1 MLRRKFLQLLL
12 MSTAPFIMGIPTVV
26 SASGGGSGPG
36 GSDGSSGG
44 GSGPGGSDGSSGGGS
59 GPGDNDGSSGGGSG
73 PGDNDGSSGGGSGP
87 GDSDGV
93 AGASGPNDG
102 VAGGSGYSGGIS
114 GSRAGDVSSQNG
126 IVNDV
131 ESALDSDG
139 MEAVDADDVANAL
152 AEFN

>member
-1 MLRRKFLQLLL
+1 MLRRKVLQLLL
-12 MSTAPFIMGIPTVV
+12 MSTAPFIMGIPTVA

-44 GSGPGGSDGSSGGGS
+44 GSGPGGSDGSSSGGS
-59 GPGDNDGSSGGGSG
+59 GPGDNDGVAGASG
-73 PGDNDGSSGGGSGP
+73 PGDN
-87 GDSDGV
+87 DGV

-102 VAGGSGYSGGIS
+102 IGGGSGYSGGIS

-126 IVNDV
+126 IINDV

>member
-1 MLRRKFLQLLL
+1 MLRRKVLQLLL
-12 MSTAPFIMGIPTVV
+12 MSTAPFIMGIPTVA

-44 GSGPGGSDGSSGGGS
+44 GSGPGGSGGGS
-59 GPGDNDGSSGGGSG
+59 GSGDN
-73 PGDNDGSSGGGSGP
+73 
-87 GDSDGV
+87 DGV

-139 MEAVDADDVANAL
+139 MEAVDADDVASAL

>member
-1 MLRRKFLQLLL
+1 MLRRKVLQLLL
-12 MSTAPFIMGIPTVV
+12 MSTAPFIMGIPTVA
-26 SASGGGSGPG
+26 SASGGGSGPGGSGGGSGPG

-44 GSGPGGSDGSSGGGS
+44 GSGPD
-59 GPGDNDGSSGGGSG
+59 D
-73 PGDNDGSSGGGSGP
+73 
-87 GDSDGV
+87 
-93 AGASGPNDG
+93 NDG

-114 GSRAGDVSSQNG
+114 GSSAGDVSSQNG

>member
-1 MLRRKFLQLLL
+1 MLRRKVLQLLL
-12 MSTAPFIMGIPTVV
+12 MSTAPFVMGIPTVA
-26 SASGGGSGPG
+26 SASGGGSGPGGSGGGSGPG
-36 GSDGSSGG
+36 GSDGSS
-44 GSGPGGSDGSSGGGS
+44 DGSSGGGS
-59 GPGDNDGSSGGGSG
+59 GPGGSGGGSG
-73 PGDNDGSSGGGSGP
+73 PDD
-87 GDSDGV
+87 
-93 AGASGPNDG
+93 NDG

-126 IVNDV
+126 IVNDI

>member
-1 MLRRKFLQLLL
+1 MLRRKVLQLLL
-12 MSTAPFIMGIPTVV
+12 MSTAPFIMGIPTVA

-36 GSDGSSGG
+36 GSGG
-44 GSGPGGSDGSSGGGS
+44 GSGPD
-59 GPGDNDGSSGGGSG
+59 D
-73 PGDNDGSSGGGSGP
+73 
-87 GDSDGV
+87 
-93 AGASGPNDG
+93 NDG

-114 GSRAGDVSSQNG
+114 GSSAGDVSSQNG

>member
-1 MLRRKFLQLLL
+1 MLRRKVLQLLL
-12 MSTAPFIMGIPTVV
+12 MSTAPLIMGIPTVA
-26 SASGGGSGPG
+26 SASGGGSGQGGSGPGGSGGGSGPG
-36 GSDGSSGG
+36 G
-44 GSGPGGSDGSSGGGS
+44 
-59 GPGDNDGSSGGGSG
+59 
-73 PGDNDGSSGGGSGP
+73 SGGGSGP

-102 VAGGSGYSGGIS
+102 VAGGSGYSGGIR

>member
-1 MLRRKFLQLLL
+1 MLRRKVLQLLL
-12 MSTAPFIMGIPTVV
+12 MSTAPFIMGIPTVA

-44 GSGPGGSDGSSGGGS
+44 GSGPGGS
-59 GPGDNDGSSGGGSG
+59 GPGD
-73 PGDNDGSSGGGSGP
+73 
-87 GDSDGV
+87 
-93 AGASGPNDG
+93 NDG

-139 MEAVDADDVANAL
+139 MEAVDADDVASAL

>member
-1 MLRRKFLQLLL
+1 MLRRKVLQLLL
-12 MSTAPFIMGIPTVV
+12 MSTAPFIMGIPTVA

-59 GPGDNDGSSGGGSG
+59 GPGGSG
-73 PGDNDGSSGGGSGP
+73 PGDNDG
-87 GDSDGV
+87 V
-93 AGASGPNDG
+93 AGACGPNDG

-139 MEAVDADDVANAL
+139 MEVVDADDVASTL

>member
-1 MLRRKFLQLLL
+1 MMLRRKFLKLLL
-12 MSTAPFIMGIPTVV
+12 MSTAPFIMGIPTVA

-44 GSGPGGSDGSSGGGS
+44 GSGPG
-59 GPGDNDGSSGGGSG
+59 DN
-73 PGDNDGSSGGGSGP
+73 
-87 GDSDGV
+87 DGV

-114 GSRAGDVSSQNG
+114 GSSAGDVSSQNG

-139 MEAVDADDVANAL
+139 MEVVDADDVASAL

>member
-1 MLRRKFLQLLL
+1 
-12 MSTAPFIMGIPTVV
+12 MSTAPFIMGIPTVA
-26 SASGGGSGPG
+26 SASGGGSGPGDSGGGSGPGGSGG

-44 GSGPGGSDGSSGGGS
+44 GSGPGGS
-59 GPGDNDGSSGGGSG
+59 GPGDN
-73 PGDNDGSSGGGSGP
+73 
-87 GDSDGV
+87 DGV

>member
-1 MLRRKFLQLLL
+1 MLRRKVLQLLL
-12 MSTAPFIMGIPTVV
+12 MSTAPFIMGIPTVA

-36 GSDGSSGG
+36 G
-44 GSGPGGSDGSSGGGS
+44 
-59 GPGDNDGSSGGGSG
+59 
-73 PGDNDGSSGGGSGP
+73 
-87 GDSDGV
+87 SDGV

>member
-1 MLRRKFLQLLL
+1 MLRRKVLQLLL
-12 MSTAPFIMGIPTVV
+12 MSTAPFIMGIPTVA

-44 GSGPGGSDGSSGGGS
+44 GSGPGGSGGGSGPGGSDGSSGPGGSGGGS
-59 GPGDNDGSSGGGSG
+59 GPGDN
-73 PGDNDGSSGGGSGP
+73 
-87 GDSDGV
+87 DGV

-139 MEAVDADDVANAL
+139 MEAVDADDVASAL

>member
-1 MLRRKFLQLLL
+1 MLRRKVLQLLL
-12 MSTAPFIMGIPTVV
+12 MSTAPFIMGIPTVA

-36 GSDGSSGG
+36 
-44 GSGPGGSDGSSGGGS
+44 
-59 GPGDNDGSSGGGSG
+59 DN
-73 PGDNDGSSGGGSGP
+73 
-87 GDSDGV
+87 DGV

-114 GSRAGDVSSQNG
+114 GSSAGDVSSQNG

-139 MEAVDADDVANAL
+139 MEAVDADDVASAL

>member
-12 MSTAPFIMGIPTVV
+12 MSTAPFIMGIPTVA

-44 GSGPGGSDGSSGGGS
+44 GSGPGGS
-59 GPGDNDGSSGGGSG
+59 
-73 PGDNDGSSGGGSGP
+73 DGSSGGGSGP

>member
-1 MLRRKFLQLLL
+1 MLRRKVLQLLL
-12 MSTAPFIMGIPTVV
+12 MSTAPFVMGIPTVA
-26 SASGGGSGPG
+26 SASGGGSGPGGSGGGSGPG

-44 GSGPGGSDGSSGGGS
+44 GSGPGGSGGGS
-59 GPGDNDGSSGGGSG
+59 GPDD
-73 PGDNDGSSGGGSGP
+73 
-87 GDSDGV
+87 
-93 AGASGPNDG
+93 NDG

-126 IVNDV
+126 IVNDI

>member
-44 GSGPGGSDGSSGGGS
+44 GSGPGGSGGGS
-59 GPGDNDGSSGGGSG
+59 GPDD
-73 PGDNDGSSGGGSGP
+73 
-87 GDSDGV
+87 
-93 AGASGPNDG
+93 NDG

>member
-1 MLRRKFLQLLL
+1 MLRRKVLQLLL
-12 MSTAPFIMGIPTVV
+12 MSTAPFIMGIPTVA

-44 GSGPGGSDGSSGGGS
+44 GSGGGSGPGGSGGGS
-59 GPGDNDGSSGGGSG
+59 GPDD
-73 PGDNDGSSGGGSGP
+73 
-87 GDSDGV
+87 
-93 AGASGPNDG
+93 NDG

-139 MEAVDADDVANAL
+139 MEAVDADDVASAL

>member
-1 MLRRKFLQLLL
+1 MLRRKVLQLLL
-12 MSTAPFIMGIPTVV
+12 MSTAPFIMGIPTVA

-44 GSGPGGSDGSSGGGS
+44 GSGPG
-59 GPGDNDGSSGGGSG
+59 DN
-73 PGDNDGSSGGGSGP
+73 
-87 GDSDGV
+87 DGV

-139 MEAVDADDVANAL
+139 MEAVDADDVASAL

>member
-1 MLRRKFLQLLL
+1 MMLRRKFLKLLL
-12 MSTAPFIMGIPTVV
+12 MSTAPFIMGIPTVA
-26 SASGGGSGPG
+26 SA
-36 GSDGSSGG
+36 SGG

-73 PGDNDGSSGGGSGP
+73 PGDNDGVAGGSSP
-87 GDSDGV
+87 GD
-93 AGASGPNDG
+93 NDG

-114 GSRAGDVSSQNG
+114 GSSAGDVSSQNG

-139 MEAVDADDVANAL
+139 MEAVDADDVASAL

>member
-1 MLRRKFLQLLL
+1 MLRRNFLQLLL
-12 MSTAPFIMGIPTVV
+12 MSTAPFIMGIPTVA
-26 SASGGGSGPG
+26 SASGGGSGPGGSDGSSGGGSGPG

-59 GPGDNDGSSGGGSG
+59 GPGDNDG
-73 PGDNDGSSGGGSGP
+73 
-87 GDSDGV
+87 
-93 AGASGPNDG
+93 

-114 GSRAGDVSSQNG
+114 GSSAGDVSSQNG

-139 MEAVDADDVANAL
+139 MEAVDADDVASAL

>member
-1 MLRRKFLQLLL
+1 MLRRKVLQLLL
-12 MSTAPFIMGIPTVV
+12 MSTAPFIMGIPTVA

-59 GPGDNDGSSGGGSG
+59 GPGGSGGGSG
-73 PGDNDGSSGGGSGP
+73 PDD
-87 GDSDGV
+87 
-93 AGASGPNDG
+93 NDG

>member
-1 MLRRKFLQLLL
+1 MLRRKVLQLLL
-12 MSTAPFIMGIPTVV
+12 MSTAPFIMGIPTVA

-44 GSGPGGSDGSSGGGS
+44 GSGPGGSGGGSGPGGSDGSSGGGS
-59 GPGDNDGSSGGGSG
+59 GPGDN
-73 PGDNDGSSGGGSGP
+73 
-87 GDSDGV
+87 DGV

-139 MEAVDADDVANAL
+139 MEAVDADDVASAL

>member
-1 MLRRKFLQLLL
+1 MLRRKVLQLLL
-12 MSTAPFIMGIPTVV
+12 MSTAPFIMGIPTVA
-26 SASGGGSGPG
+26 SASGGGSGPGGSGGGSGPG

-44 GSGPGGSDGSSGGGS
+44 GSS
-59 GPGDNDGSSGGGSG
+59 PGD
-73 PGDNDGSSGGGSGP
+73 
-87 GDSDGV
+87 
-93 AGASGPNDG
+93 NDG

-114 GSRAGDVSSQNG
+114 GSSAGDVSSQNG

>member
-1 MLRRKFLQLLL
+1 MMLRRKFLKLLL
-12 MSTAPFIMGIPTVV
+12 MSTAPFIMGIPTVA
-26 SASGGGSGPG
+26 SA
-36 GSDGSSGG
+36 SGG

-59 GPGDNDGSSGGGSG
+59 GPGDNDGSSSGGSG
-73 PGDNDGSSGGGSGP
+73 PGDNDG
-87 GDSDGV
+87 V
-93 AGASGPNDG
+93 AGASGPTDG

-139 MEAVDADDVANAL
+139 MEVVDADDVASTL

>member
-59 GPGDNDGSSGGGSG
+59 GP
-73 PGDNDGSSGGGSGP
+73 
-87 GDSDGV
+87 
-93 AGASGPNDG
+93 NDG

>member
-1 MLRRKFLQLLL
+1 MLRRKVLQLLL
-12 MSTAPFIMGIPTVV
+12 MSTAPFIMGIPTVA

-44 GSGPGGSDGSSGGGS
+44 GSGPGGSGPGGSGGGS
-59 GPGDNDGSSGGGSG
+59 GPGDN
-73 PGDNDGSSGGGSGP
+73 
-87 GDSDGV
+87 DGV

-139 MEAVDADDVANAL
+139 MEAVDADDVASAL

>member
-1 MLRRKFLQLLL
+1 MLRRKVLQLLL
-12 MSTAPFIMGIPTVV
+12 MSTAPFIMGIPTVA

-36 GSDGSSGG
+36 GS
-44 GSGPGGSDGSSGGGS
+44 GGGS
-59 GPGDNDGSSGGGSG
+59 GPGDN
-73 PGDNDGSSGGGSGP
+73 
-87 GDSDGV
+87 DGV

-139 MEAVDADDVANAL
+139 MEVVDADDVASAL

>member
-1 MLRRKFLQLLL
+1 MMLRRKFLKLLL
-12 MSTAPFIMGIPTVV
+12 MSTAPFIMGIPTVA
-26 SASGGGSGPG
+26 SA
-36 GSDGSSGG
+36 SGG

-59 GPGDNDGSSGGGSG
+59 GPGDNDGVAGGSS
-73 PGDNDGSSGGGSGP
+73 PGD
-87 GDSDGV
+87 
-93 AGASGPNDG
+93 NDG

-114 GSRAGDVSSQNG
+114 GSSAGDVSSQNG

-139 MEAVDADDVANAL
+139 MEAVDADDVASAL

>member
-1 MLRRKFLQLLL
+1 MAETDETKESKIMLRRKVLQLLL
-12 MSTAPFIMGIPTVV
+12 MSTAPFIMGIPTVA
-26 SASGGGSGPG
+26 SASSGGSGAG

-44 GSGPGGSDGSSGGGS
+44 GSGPSG
-59 GPGDNDGSSGGGSG
+59 
-73 PGDNDGSSGGGSGP
+73 
-87 GDSDGV
+87 SDGV

-102 VAGGSGYSGGIS
+102 VAGGSGYSDGIS

-131 ESALDSDG
+131 ESALDADG

>member
-1 MLRRKFLQLLL
+1 MLRRKVLQLLL
-12 MSTAPFIMGIPTVV
+12 MSTAPFIMGIPTVA

-73 PGDNDGSSGGGSGP
+73 PGDNDG
-87 GDSDGV
+87 
-93 AGASGPNDG
+93 

-114 GSRAGDVSSQNG
+114 GSSAGDVSSQNG

>member
-1 MLRRKFLQLLL
+1 MAETDETKESKIMLRRKVLQLLL
-12 MSTAPFIMGIPTVV
+12 MSTAPFIMGIPTVA
-26 SASGGGSGPG
+26 SASSGGSGPG

-44 GSGPGGSDGSSGGGS
+44 GSGPGGSDG
-59 GPGDNDGSSGGGSG
+59 
-73 PGDNDGSSGGGSGP
+73 
-87 GDSDGV
+87 V

-102 VAGGSGYSGGIS
+102 VAGGSGYSDGIS

-131 ESALDSDG
+131 ESALDTDG

>member
-1 MLRRKFLQLLL
+1 MMLRRKFLKLLL
-12 MSTAPFIMGIPTVV
+12 MSTAPFIMGIPTVA

-73 PGDNDGSSGGGSGP
+73 PGDNDGVAGGSSP
-87 GDSDGV
+87 GD
-93 AGASGPNDG
+93 NDG

-114 GSRAGDVSSQNG
+114 GSSAGDVSSQNG

-139 MEAVDADDVANAL
+139 MEAVDADDVASAL

>member
-1 MLRRKFLQLLL
+1 MHH
-12 MSTAPFIMGIPTVV
+12 TDTGE
-26 SASGGGSGPG
+26 GGDRG
-36 GSDGSSGG
+36 G
-44 GSGPGGSDGSSGGGS
+44 SGGGS
-59 GPGDNDGSSGGGSG
+59 GPGDN
-73 PGDNDGSSGGGSGP
+73 
-87 GDSDGV
+87 DGV

-139 MEAVDADDVANAL
+139 MEAVDADDVASAL

>member
-1 MLRRKFLQLLL
+1 MMLRRKFLKLLL
-12 MSTAPFIMGIPTVV
+12 MSTAPFIMGIPTVA

-59 GPGDNDGSSGGGSG
+59 GPGDNDGVAGGSS
-73 PGDNDGSSGGGSGP
+73 PGD
-87 GDSDGV
+87 
-93 AGASGPNDG
+93 NDG

-114 GSRAGDVSSQNG
+114 GSSAGDVSSQNG

-139 MEAVDADDVANAL
+139 MEAVDADDVASAL

>member
-1 MLRRKFLQLLL
+1 MLRRKVLQLLL
-12 MSTAPFIMGIPTVV
+12 MSTAPFIMGIPTVA

-44 GSGPGGSDGSSGGGS
+44 GSGPGGS
-59 GPGDNDGSSGGGSG
+59 
-73 PGDNDGSSGGGSGP
+73 DGSSGGGSGP

>member
-1 MLRRKFLQLLL
+1 MLRRKVLQLLL
-12 MSTAPFIMGIPTVV
+12 MSTAPFIMGIPTVA

-36 GSDGSSGG
+36 GSGG
-44 GSGPGGSDGSSGGGS
+44 GSGPGGS
-59 GPGDNDGSSGGGSG
+59 GPGD
-73 PGDNDGSSGGGSGP
+73 
-87 GDSDGV
+87 
-93 AGASGPNDG
+93 NDG

-139 MEAVDADDVANAL
+139 MEAVDADDVASAL

>member
-1 MLRRKFLQLLL
+1 MLRRKVLQLLL
-12 MSTAPFIMGIPTVV
+12 MSTAPFIMGIPTVA

-36 GSDGSSGG
+36 GSDGSS
-44 GSGPGGSDGSSGGGS
+44 SGGS
-59 GPGDNDGSSGGGSG
+59 GPGDN
-73 PGDNDGSSGGGSGP
+73 
-87 GDSDGV
+87 DGV

-139 MEAVDADDVANAL
+139 MEAVDADDVASAL

>member
-1 MLRRKFLQLLL
+1 MMLRRKFLKLLL
-12 MSTAPFIMGIPTVV
+12 MSTAPFIMGIPTVA

-73 PGDNDGSSGGGSGP
+73 PGDNDG
-87 GDSDGV
+87 
-93 AGASGPNDG
+93 

-114 GSRAGDVSSQNG
+114 GSSAGDVSSQNG

-139 MEAVDADDVANAL
+139 MEAVDADDVASAL